1 MRGKMTPMPDWK
13 MLAAAR
19 GLKLTDEEI
28 ARISGPLDGLEE
40 NWRPLL
46 ERVPFETEPAV
57 IMQCTPEPRNE
68 ESK

>member
-28 ARISGPLDGLEE
+28 ARISGPLDGLEAG
-40 NWRPLL
+40 WRPLL
-46 ERVPFETEPAV
+46 GRIPYETEPAV
-57 IMQCTPEPRNE
+57 IMQCAAEHQSE
-68 ESK
+68 EEK